1 MHIVITECGSAANIG
16 SMALIENAMRIARRI
31 DSQCTLTILTSDV
44 DRVRKSLNSN
54 PSNKDVN
61 IKFDLFKFPEG
72 TNFHKIIWL
81 FNNVLWII
89 LVRLLCL
96 ITNNPHNFLYGRK
109 ADVLQTISKAD
120 YVICIGAER
129 INDVYYKTAYLSLE
143 ALDIYE
149 KMRAKLI
156 HFSLTIGPIFYK
168 STYKKAAKVLNKSYA
183 IFVRDQKSY
192 DLLKELNVSK
202 PQIVNSFDIAILQQK
217 LPDYDEH
224 RLFIELGIDKNN
236 KYVCVSVIDWLFR
249 KAKGPVRQAEYN
261 QSVAQ
266 TLDYIIEKYNI
277 KIVFTPTV
285 VGIYKVDDV
294 TAARNIMTLMKHKN
308 EVIAI
313 EKLLSP
319 QELATVFSHCYF
331 SIVTRM
337 HAAILCTGAGNR
349 PIIAINYLYKLR
361 EYMKNIGFEEYSVD
375 IDYTNTSDLI
385 QFVDNMINNYD
396 ENQNKLTIQL
406 DKMKA
411 SLLHNIDTFLD
422 TYAYKPNA

>member
-1 MHIVITECGSAANIG
+1 MRIVIAECGSAANIG
-16 SMALIENAMRIARRI
+16 SMALIENAMNIARRI

-44 DRVRKSLNSN
+44 DRVTKSLNSN

-72 TNFHKIIWL
+72 KNLHKIIWL
-81 FNNVLWII
+81 FNNVLWIV

-96 ITNNPHNFLYGRK
+96 ITNKPHNFLYGRK
-109 ADVLQTISKAD
+109 ADILQTISKAD

-156 HFSLTIGPIFYK
+156 HFSLTIGPIFNK

-192 DLLKELNVSK
+192 DLLKELNVFK
-202 PQIVNSFDIAILQQK
+202 PRIANSYDIAILQQK
-217 LPDYDEH
+217 LPNYDEDK
-224 RLFIELGIDKNN
+224 LFTELGIDKNN
-236 KYVCVSVIDWLFR
+236 KYVCVSVINWLFR

-261 QSVAQ
+261 QTVAQ

-294 TAARNIMTLMKHKN
+294 TAANNIMALMKHKN
-308 EVIAI
+308 EVTAI

-396 ENQNKLTIQL
+396 ENRKRLTIQL
-406 DKMKA
+406 NKMKT
-411 SLLHNIDTFLD
+411 SLLHDIETL
-422 TYAYKPNA
+422 

>member
-16 SMALIENAMRIARRI
+16 SMALIENAINIARRI

-44 DRVRKSLNSN
+44 DRVKKSLYSN
-54 PSNKDVN
+54 KSNKDVE
-61 IKFDLFKFPEG
+61 IKYDLFKFPEG
-72 TNFHKIIWL
+72 TNLHKITWL
-81 FNNVLWII
+81 FNNVLWIV
-89 LVRLLCL
+89 LVRFLCL
-96 ITNNPHNFLYGRK
+96 ITNKPYSFLYGRK
-109 ADVLQTISKAD
+109 ANILKTVSKAE

-149 KMRAKLI
+149 KMKAKLV

-192 DLLKELNVSK
+192 DLLKKLNVSK
-202 PQIVNSFDIAILQQK
+202 PRIFNSFDIAILQQK
-217 LPDYDEH
+217 LPNSEEDK
-224 RLFIELGIDKNN
+224 LFTDLRIDKNN

-249 KAKGPVRQAEYN
+249 KATGPAKQAEYN

-294 TAARNIMTLMKHKN
+294 TAAKNIITLMKYKDK
-308 EVIAI
+308 VIAI

-319 QELATVFSHCYF
+319 QELATVFSYCYF

-337 HAAILCTGAGNR
+337 HAAILCSSAGNR

-385 QFVDNMINNYD
+385 HFVDNMISNYD
-396 ENQNKLTIQL
+396 KNQNKLTIQINR
-406 DKMKA
+406 MKT
-411 SLLHNIDTFLD
+411 SLLHNIDVFQKD
-422 TYAYKPNA
+422 I

>member
-1 MHIVITECGSAANIG
+1 MRIVITECGSAANIG
-16 SMALIENAMRIARRI
+16 SMALIENAINIAKKI

-44 DRVRKSLNSN
+44 DRVRKSLNRN
-54 PSNKDVN
+54 PLNKDVN

-72 TNFHKIIWL
+72 TNLHKIIWL

-96 ITNNPHNFLYGRK
+96 ITCKPHNFLYGRK

-156 HFSLTIGPIFYK
+156 HFSLTIGPVFYK

-202 PQIVNSFDIAILQQK
+202 PQIVNSYDIAILQQK
-217 LPDYDEH
+217 LPNYDED
-224 RLFIELGIDKNN
+224 RLFTELGIDKNN

-249 KAKGPVRQAEYN
+249 KAKGPARQTEYN

-294 TAARNIMTLMKHKN
+294 TAAKNIMTLMKRKN
-308 EVIAI
+308 EVTTI

-396 ENQNKLTIQL
+396 ENRKRLSIQL
-406 DKMKA
+406 DKMKT
-411 SLLHNIDTFLD
+411 SLLHDIETL
-422 TYAYKPNA
+422 

>member
-1 MHIVITECGSAANIG
+1 MRIVITECGSAANIG
-16 SMALIENAMRIARRI
+16 SMALIENAMNIARRI

-44 DRVRKSLNSN
+44 DRVRKSLNRN
-54 PSNKDVN
+54 PLNKDVN

-72 TNFHKIIWL
+72 TNLHKIIWL

-96 ITNNPHNFLYGRK
+96 ITCKPHNFLYGRK

-156 HFSLTIGPIFYK
+156 HFSLTIGPVFYK

-202 PQIVNSFDIAILQQK
+202 PQIVNSYDIAILQQK
-217 LPDYDEH
+217 LPNYDED
-224 RLFIELGIDKNN
+224 RLFTELGIDKNN

-294 TAARNIMTLMKHKN
+294 TAAKNIMTLMKHKN
-308 EVIAI
+308 EVTAI

-361 EYMKNIGFEEYSVD
+361 EYMKNIGFEKYSID

-396 ENQNKLTIQL
+396 GNQNILTIQL

-411 SLLHNIDTFLD
+411 SLLHDIDTYF
-422 TYAYKPNA
+422 KHIHI

>member
-16 SMALIENAMRIARRI
+16 SMALIENAINIARKI

-44 DRVRKSLNSN
+44 DRVRKSLYSN
-54 PSNKDVN
+54 PSNKDVE

-96 ITNNPHNFLYGRK
+96 ITSKPHNFLYGRK
-109 ADVLQTISKAD
+109 ADVLQTISKAE

-149 KMRAKLI
+149 KMRSKLV

-168 STYKKAAKVLNKSYA
+168 STYKKAAKVLNKSYT

>member
-16 SMALIENAMRIARRI
+16 SMALIENAMNIARRI
-31 DSQCTLTILTSDV
+31 DSQCALTILTSDV

-54 PSNKDVN
+54 PSNKDVE

-72 TNFHKIIWL
+72 TNLHKIIWL
-81 FNNVLWII
+81 FNNVLWIVI
-89 LVRLLCL
+89 VRLLCL
-96 ITNNPHNFLYGRK
+96 ITSKPHFLLYGRK

-149 KMRAKLI
+149 KMRAKLV

-168 STYKKAAKVLNKSYA
+168 STYKKAAKVLNKSLV

-202 PQIVNSFDIAILQQK
+202 PQIVNSYDIAILQQK
-217 LPDYDEH
+217 LPNYDGD
-224 RLFIELGIDKNN
+224 RLFTELGIDKNN

-294 TAARNIMTLMKHKN
+294 TAAKNIMTLMKHKN
-308 EVIAI
+308 EVTAI

-361 EYMKNIGFEEYSVD
+361 EYMKNIGFEEYSID

-406 DKMKA
+406 NKMKT
-411 SLLHNIDTFLD
+411 SLLHNIDIFRKQSKNG
-422 TYAYKPNA
+422 Y

>member
-168 STYKKAAKVLNKSYA
+168 STYKKAAKVFKNAKTSEKDLEFYA
-183 IFVRDQKSY
+183 NQLKLLTDENIQLKESVIDNLFKIAMADAQAGDIKF
-192 DLLKELNVSK
+192 DLLKKVAHL
-202 PQIVNSFDIAILQQK
+202 ID
-217 LPDYDEH
+217 LP
-224 RLFIELGIDKNN
+224 
-236 KYVCVSVIDWLFR
+236 
-249 KAKGPVRQAEYN
+249 KGN
-261 QSVAQ
+261 
-266 TLDYIIEKYNI
+266 
-277 KIVFTPTV
+277 F
-285 VGIYKVDDV
+285 
-294 TAARNIMTLMKHKN
+294 
-308 EVIAI
+308 EVIQNIYRPKGQNSATICFYDILGVSMNAGDDEIKKRWKELIIKYHPDRLQSKGASI
-313 EKLLSP
+313 EEIKVSTKKMA
-319 QELATVFSHCYF
+319 E
-331 SIVTRM
+331 
-337 HAAILCTGAGNR
+337 
-349 PIIAINYLYKLR
+349 
-361 EYMKNIGFEEYSVD
+361 
-375 IDYTNTSDLI
+375 
-385 QFVDNMINNYD
+385 INNAY
-396 ENQNKLTIQL
+396 QAI
-406 DKMKA
+406 MKSRRA
-411 SLLHNIDTFLD
+411 
-422 TYAYKPNA
+422 A

>member
-1 MHIVITECGSAANIG
+1 MRIVITECGSAANIG
-16 SMALIENAMRIARRI
+16 SMALIENAINIAKKI

-44 DRVRKSLNSN
+44 DRVRKSLNRN
-54 PSNKDVN
+54 PLNKDVN

-72 TNFHKIIWL
+72 TNLHKIIWL

-96 ITNNPHNFLYGRK
+96 ITCKPHNFLYGRK

-156 HFSLTIGPIFYK
+156 HFSLTIGPVFYK

-202 PQIVNSFDIAILQQK
+202 PQIVNSYDIAILQQK
-217 LPDYDEH
+217 LPNYDED
-224 RLFIELGIDKNN
+224 RLFTELGIDKNN

-249 KAKGPVRQAEYN
+249 KAKGPARQTEYN

-294 TAARNIMTLMKHKN
+294 TAAKNIMTLMKRKN
-308 EVIAI
+308 EVTTI

-349 PIIAINYLYKLR
+349 PIIAIIYLYKLR

-396 ENQNKLTIQL
+396 ENRKRLSIQL
-406 DKMKA
+406 DKMKT
-411 SLLHNIDTFLD
+411 SLLHDIETL
-422 TYAYKPNA
+422 

>member
-16 SMALIENAMRIARRI
+16 SMALIENAMNIARRI

-44 DRVRKSLNSN
+44 DRVRKSLNRN
-54 PSNKDVN
+54 PINKDVD

-72 TNFHKIIWL
+72 TNLHKIIWL
-81 FNNVLWII
+81 FNNVLWIV

-96 ITNNPHNFLYGRK
+96 ITCKPHIFLYGRK
-109 ADVLQTISKAD
+109 ADVLQTISKAE

-149 KMRAKLI
+149 KMRAKLV

-168 STYKKAAKVLNKSYA
+168 STYKKAAKVLNKSLA

-202 PQIVNSFDIAILQQK
+202 PKIVNSYDIAILQQK
-217 LPDYDEH
+217 LPNYDED
-224 RLFIELGIDKNN
+224 RLFTELGIDKNN

-294 TAARNIMTLMKHKN
+294 TAAKNIMTLMKHKN
-308 EVIAI
+308 EVTAI

-361 EYMKNIGFEEYSVD
+361 EYMKNIGFEKYSID

-396 ENQNKLTIQL
+396 ENRKRLSIQL
-406 DKMKA
+406 DKMKT
-411 SLLHNIDTFLD
+411 SLLHDIETL
-422 TYAYKPNA
+422 